1 MKKISKKISAALALP
16 LLVVLTAFMS
26 GCHSSSLQPNAN
38 PPSTTTSPLNSV
50 ATKEKSP
57 TEASMEATE
66 LMRQGALAKDPN
78 VTIAFFKE
86 GVQAD
91 PTNMVNLSML
101 GFALKHGGENQEALK
116 AFQQLSKS
124 DDPVWQNV
132 AKTQTKDVLQ
142 KMQHNS

>member
-1 MKKISKKISAALALP
+1 MKKVSKKISATLASP
-16 LLVVLTAFMS
+16 LLVVLTAFVS

-38 PPSTTTSPLNSV
+38 PSSTTTSPLNSV

-57 TEASMEATE
+57 AEASMEASE
-66 LMRQGALAKDPN
+66 LMRQGALAKDPD

-91 PTNMVNLSML
+91 PTNMVNLSEL
-101 GFALKHGGENQEALK
+101 GFALKHDGENQEALK

-132 AKTQTKDVLQ
+132 AKTQTNAMLQ
-142 KMQHNS
+142 KMQPNS